1 MFRDT
6 LKKWWPPKH
15 QKATDDPAPPVAA
28 AQTTPDD
35 GSIGTESTDD
45 MLARALIQH
54 GVPSHRDGSAHVLP
68 GDLRLLLVLE
78 DHPSTTPGNHVVA
91 LELRAEGPR
100 TDGIVVSSFA
110 AGFGEGRQIAANQ
123 AFMKML
129 LSAFHVF
136 LDALTEHTC
145 SQCESA
151 MTRWSGNDA
160 TWTAY
165 DGAVITQQTGSS
177 ALLDTYLTHAW
188 PALRR
193 LFEQTQPK
201 GLHWIGVFVASFH
214 NEVQTVEV
222 LLDSNPWP
230 DATDLLSRQP
240 WTPGFEYESARHFV
254 IVMPE
259 GNA

>member
-6 LKKWWPPKH
+6 LKKWWALKRRT
-15 QKATDDPAPPVAA
+15 AADAPAPGVTT
-28 AQTTPDD
+28 AQTTPDGD
-35 GSIGTESTDD
+35 STGAESTDD
-45 MLARALIQH
+45 MLAYALVQH
-54 GVPSHRDGSAHVLP
+54 GCPSHREGSAHVLP
-68 GDLRLLLVLE
+68 GNLRLTLVLE

-110 AGFGEGRQIAANQ
+110 AGFGESRQVAVNQ
-123 AFMKML
+123 AFMKIL

-136 LDALTEHTC
+136 LDALTEHKC

-151 MTRWSGNDA
+151 VTRWSGNES

-177 ALLDTYLTHAW
+177 ALMDTYLTHAW
-188 PALRR
+188 PALRQ

-201 GLHWIGVFVASFH
+201 GLHWIGMFVASFH

-230 DATDLLSRQP
+230 EATDLLSRQP
-240 WTPGFEYESARHFV
+240 WTPRFEYESARHFA

-259 GNA
+259 D